1 MSAQVGAHPVE
12 VAGAAA
18 AHAPE
23 LTVVDGGLDASPDCS
38 LDGGRDAKR
47 MDAALVPQW
56 ALWPVAQALRL
67 RVVVL
72 RDDKGGL
79 HAHTPAIADDLLREA
94 VNARIGRSL
103 CWQAVSEEELQ
114 YWLHL
119 GQSDYAAMDALPLE
133 AQAAGGAT
141 ALQILS
147 IQSLSEETSPVVRLL
162 DATLFDAL
170 KAEASDLHMEC
181 HAQGMSLRYRLDG
194 VMETVGEVG
203 SRDMAEQL
211 ISRLKVMAELDIGE
225 RRLPQDGRFKLRV
238 QRADQVRDVDF
249 RVSIMPSSFGEDA
262 VIRILDRTRL
272 ADDHSQLTLERLGFG
287 ADDCA
292 HIARLADK
300 PYGMLLVTGPTGSG
314 KTTTLYAVIAQINDG
329 RDKIITIE
337 DPVEYQLPGV
347 VQIPVNEKKGLTFA
361 RGLRSILRHDPDK
374 VMVGEIRDAETAQIA
389 SQAALTGHLV
399 LTTVHANNAFDVIG
413 RFMHMGLD
421 LYNVV
426 SALNG
431 VLAQRLMRRL
441 CTHCAH
447 PWQPDAAQL
456 RAAAL
461 TLESHRLAQA
471 RFMRAVGC
479 PHCRG
484 TGYRGRRAIAEILN
498 MDDTLRD
505 LIVSRQSLTHIK
517 AHARAS
523 GTRLLR
529 EAAVEC
535 VLTGET
541 TLEELNRVT
550 LAE

>member
-1 MSAQVGAHPVE
+1 MSAQPNFTVIGGGASAEAP
-12 VAGAAA
+12 
-18 AHAPE
+18 APE
-23 LTVVDGGLDASPDCS
+23 VLTPD
-38 LDGGRDAKR
+38 
-47 MDAALVPQW
+47 W
-56 ALWPVAQALRL
+56 ALWPVSQAMRL
-67 RVVVL
+67 RVVLL
-72 RDDKGGL
+72 RDADGGL
-79 HAHTPAIADDLLREA
+79 HALTPDVADDLLRDA
-94 VNARIGRSL
+94 VTMV
-103 CWQAVSEEELQ
+103 VSATVREPLHWRAGTDDDLH
-114 YWLHL
+114 YWLGL
-119 GQSDYAAMDALPLE
+119 GQRDYDAMEGL
-133 AQAAGGAT
+133 AGGDGA
-141 ALQILS
+141 AEGDGDGAPQVLS
-147 IQSLSEETSPVVRLL
+147 IQSLSEQTSPVVRLL

-181 HAQGMSLRYRLDG
+181 HPGGMTLRYRLDG

-203 SRDMAEQL
+203 SREMAEQL
-211 ISRLKVMAELDIGE
+211 VSRLKVMAELDIGE
-225 RRLPQDGRFKLRV
+225 RRLPQDGRFKLHV
-238 QRADQVRDVDF
+238 QGADTVRDVDF
-249 RVSIMPSSFGEDA
+249 RVSIMPSSYGEDA
-262 VIRILDRTRL
+262 VIRVLDRTRL
-272 ADDHSQLTLERLGFG
+272 AADHTALTLERLGFG
-287 ADDCA
+287 PDDGEA
-292 HIARLADK
+292 IHRLANK

-399 LTTVHANNAFDVIG
+399 LTTVHANNSFDVIG

-441 CTHCAH
+441 CVHCAT
-447 PWQPDAAQL
+447 PWQPTPSDLKAAGL
-456 RAAAL
+456 GLDRHG
-461 TLESHRLAQA
+461 T
-471 RFMRAVGC
+471 FMRAVGC

-484 TGYRGRRAIAEILN
+484 TGYKGRRAIAEILV

-517 AHARAS
+517 AHARAA

-529 EAAVEC
+529 EAAIAC
-535 VLTGET
+535 VLAGET

>member
-1 MSAQVGAHPVE
+1 MSAQPN
-12 VAGAAA
+12 
-18 AHAPE
+18 
-23 LTVVDGGLDASPDCS
+23 LTVVAGGAPEVLTPD
-38 LDGGRDAKR
+38 
-47 MDAALVPQW
+47 W
-56 ALWPVAQALRL
+56 ALWPVSQAMRL
-67 RVVVL
+67 RVVLL
-72 RDDKGGL
+72 RDAHDAL
-79 HAHTPAIADDLLREA
+79 HALTPTPDDDLLRD
-94 VNARIGRSL
+94 
-103 CWQAVSEEELQ
+103 AVSVAVSVQVGQPLRWRAGSEDELQ
-114 YWLHL
+114 YWLGL
-119 GQSDYAAMDALPLE
+119 GQRDYDAMEGL
-133 AQAAGGAT
+133 AGGDGGAEGD
-141 ALQILS
+141 ADGAPQVLS
-147 IQSLSEETSPVVRLL
+147 IQSLSEQTSPVVRLL

-181 HAQGMSLRYRLDG
+181 HPGGMTLRYRLDG
-194 VMETVGEVG
+194 VMEAVGEVG
-203 SRDMAEQL
+203 SREMAEQL
-211 ISRLKVMAELDIGE
+211 VSRLKVMAELDIGE
-225 RRLPQDGRFKLRV
+225 RRLPQDGRFKLHV
-238 QRADQVRDVDF
+238 QAGESVRDVDF
-249 RVSIMPSSFGEDA
+249 RVSIMPSSYGEDA
-262 VIRILDRTRL
+262 VIRVLDRTRL
-272 ADDHSQLTLERLGFG
+272 AADHTALTLERLGFG
-287 ADDCA
+287 ADDSEA
-292 HIARLADK
+292 IHRLANK

-399 LTTVHANNAFDVIG
+399 LTTVHANNSFDVIG

-441 CTHCAH
+441 CTHCAQ
-447 PWQPDAAQL
+447 PWQPTPADL
-456 RAAAL
+456 RAAGL
-461 TLESHRLAQA
+461 GLDRTG
-471 RFMRAVGC
+471 RFMKAIGC

-484 TGYRGRRAIAEILN
+484 TGYKGRRAIAEILV

-505 LIVSRQSLTHIK
+505 LIVSRQSLTQIK
-517 AHARAS
+517 AHARAA

-529 EAAVEC
+529 ESAIAC
-535 VLTGET
+535 VLAGET